1 MTSTTMRLA
10 SFKDVPSLLE
20 NPPPVFDESFRDQL
34 EQLLQWRRDVRRFL
48 PTPVDEEL
56 IERLLDMAQFA
67 PSVGNSQP
75 WRWVRIESPS
85 LRQKIR
91 ADFETCNAQALA
103 GFSGERAETYA
114 KLKLEGLEKAPV
126 QLAAFCDRSTL
137 QGFGLGQKTMPEMLS
152 YSVAGM
158 LALMW
163 ISARSY
169 GLGMG
174 WVSIIDPQ
182 KVSALLDVPP
192 SWQLIAYLC
201 LGWPVEN
208 HLDPELERHHWQERC
223 AESRKILI
231 R

>member
-1 MTSTTMRLA
+1 VASTIMQQPA
-10 SFKDVPSLLE
+10 SAVISLLK
-20 NPPPVFDESFRDQL
+20 NPPPIFDDSFRQQL

-48 PTPVDEEL
+48 SDPVEDDL
-56 IERLLDMAQFA
+56 IERLLDVAQLA

-75 WRWVRIESPS
+75 WRWVRIESPDV
-85 LRQKIR
+85 RQKIR
-91 ADFETCNAQALA
+91 ADFESCNASALA

-126 QLAAFCDRSTL
+126 QLAAFCDTSTQ
-137 QGFGLGQKTMPEMLS
+137 QGHGLGQKTMPEMLS

-174 WVSIIDPQ
+174 WVSILDP
-182 KVSALLDVPP
+182 KRVSTLLDVPS

-223 AESRKILI
+223 AESRKVLI

>member
-1 MTSTTMRLA
+1 MSTTMRQQRSGDML
-10 SFKDVPSLLE
+10 SVLESL
-20 NPPPVFDESFRDQL
+20 PPVFDESFRTQL
-34 EQLLQWRRDVRRFL
+34 EQLLQWRRDVRRFRSD
-48 PTPVDEEL
+48 PVDEAL
-56 IERLLDMAQFA
+56 IEQLLDMAQLA

-75 WRWVRIESPS
+75 WRWVRVESS
-85 LRQKIR
+85 GLRQKVR
-91 ADFETCNAQALA
+91 SDFETCNAAALA
-103 GFSGERAETYA
+103 GFSGERAEIYA

-126 QLAAFCDRSTL
+126 QLVVFCDQDTA
-137 QGFGLGQKTMPEMLS
+137 QGYGLGRKTMPEMLS

-174 WVSIIDPQ
+174 WVSIIDPK
-182 KVSALLDVPP
+182 KVSALLDVPS

-208 HLDPELERHHWQERC
+208 HLDPELERHHWQERSP
-223 AESRKILI
+223 ESRKVLI